1 MRNAKRWILL
11 GVCAAAAVVLSL
23 KYIGAQKDSPP
34 KAHRYEIV
42 DEGDLLLYRPI
53 QEDTA
58 PEPVKLDLS
67 YDDACKE
74 YLPAEARTPSW
85 CPDAYTDSQS
95 ELMEY
100 EGITNV
106 SSIFYGETEDNYLIL
121 TVADC
126 PYVLSENYGDLNGE
140 ETYLSGG
147 VLHYLWNTDGRAENN
162 PAVHAIW
169 GEGSLAYYVAGTF
182 SMETLKEIIDSMYPE
197 QA

>member
-1 MRNAKRWILL
+1 MRNVKRWILL

-34 KAHRYEIV
+34 KEHRYEIV

-85 CPDAYTDSQS
+85 RPDAYTDSHT

-106 SSIFYGETEDNYLIL
+106 SSIFYGETEGDYLIL

-147 VLHYLWNTDGRAENN
+147 VLHYLWNTDGRAGNN